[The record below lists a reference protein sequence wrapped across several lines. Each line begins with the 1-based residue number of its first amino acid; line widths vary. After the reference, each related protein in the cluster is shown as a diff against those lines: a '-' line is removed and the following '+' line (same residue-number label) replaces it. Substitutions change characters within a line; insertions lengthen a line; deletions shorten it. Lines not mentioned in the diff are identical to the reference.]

1 MSTHW
6 GGKYA
11 RFDWKL
17 QMLMYGLLLI
27 GFCFTQ
33 QAVTGHAADPKP
45 PDEQAPAK
53 TEKKKS
59 EKSRGQFLPIPI
71 FLTEPAFGY
80 GLGVALG
87 YFHPEKDAAE
97 KQAEPSLHTL
107 KTATAGRSGQK
118 PPPTITG
125 VAGGYTNTGT
135 WAAAVGH
142 STSWR
147 QDTIRYVGALAYTN
161 VNFSYYIIDQ
171 SLDVNLKGAM
181 LYQDL
186 KYRLGKS
193 QFFLGGKLLLMETDS
208 QFDTRPQDDIKA
220 SNHGVAAAATY
231 DSRDNTFTPN
241 SGQLLEFDLW
251 RFDEAL
257 GGDYDYWRANL
268 KLLSFFQLHPRFVLG
283 LRFEADT
290 VDGDA
295 PFYAYPWVT
304 LRGVPAMR
312 YQGKSAGEIEA
323 EGRWNISDRWALL
336 GFAGTGSVHSRE
348 ISGVKIVKDD
358 IFTYG
363 AGVRYFLMRD
373 MGLWLGADYAQGP
386 EDGYGYI
393 TVGQAW

>member
-1 MSTHW
+1 MIV
-6 GGKYA
+6 YC
-11 RFDWKL
+11 
-17 QMLMYGLLLI
+17 LLI
-27 GFCFTQ
+27 INLCLTQ
-33 QAVTGHAADPKP
+33 QVAIGHAESAKP
-45 PDEQAPAK
+45 PDEQK
-53 TEKKKS
+53 QEKSEKKKA
-59 EKSRGQFLPIPI
+59 EKQGGHFLPIPI

-87 YFHPEKDAAE
+87 YFHPDKDATE
-97 KQAEPSLHTL
+97 TQAEPSLHTL
-107 KTATAGRSGQK
+107 KTATSDRSGQK

-161 VNFSYYIIDQ
+161 VNFSYYLLDH
-171 SLDVNLKGAM
+171 STDVNLKGAM

-193 QFFLGGKLLLMETDS
+193 QFFLGGKLLLMETES
-208 QFDTRPQDDIKA
+208 QFDVLPEEDSIEA
-220 SNHGVAAAATY
+220 SNNGVAAAATY

-241 SGQLLEFDLW
+241 SGQLLQFDLW

-268 KLLSFFQLHPRFVLG
+268 QLLSFFQLHRRFVLG

-312 YQGKSAGEIEA
+312 YQGKSAGEIEV
-323 EGRWNISDRWALL
+323 EGRYNVSERWGIL

-358 IFTYG
+358 IFTVG

-373 MGLWLGADYAQGP
+373 MDLWLGLDYAEGP